1 MTLSTQKSPAPQT
14 QQAQAPA
21 QPQFQPPGT
30 DNTLLGGALGL
41 VGAVVPD
48 IQARDWV
55 EAVRKMGALGT
66 VVLDAQ
72 PADMLEHG
80 LPRLVDLPVVQSWVY
95 GALRDDPMKLSRASH
110 HWLLSRVLPVGTSVG
125 VEGHGNLTF
134 LADPRLGSR
143 VELFRTGREDYL
155 TEAEA
160 ELTVALSSGAGLC
173 FAGAF
178 DEPLAQLGGGLGA
191 GVELTLVNR
200 QDLAF
205 GSQDMVDVLLD
216 HGLVEGVLVGGWKS
230 ALADALVRELAGS
243 VPETARAQVV
253 AQADGALAST
263 DLEKALP
270 DFLSPQGLGPL
281 DYGALGSLLATVG
294 SSLSAGLELSDGR
307 LQVVCVAMAGVG
319 LDWDLG
325 LLAALPGMG
334 DLVACLDN
342 AEAWGRREL
351 RVDVDPSSLLEGSPT
366 LRFTSLLVQSSDG
379 VDLLFDHLASA
390 LSFLTGSTTG
400 MSVGEAIRNAGL
412 VGLSHTVSLPLD
424 EEGADFP
431 MALELIEDL
440 LPDRNVVAA
449 REEVCVELT
458 ARVDAE
464 RLAQLLEQVVLPSAM
479 APATAAMEAMRAALD
494 MTRGVR
500 PPDWI
505 TRKVD
510 QADFRRAVGFDKPRL
525 IGRIRLGV
533 GLSGS
538 AGMGPAVGAGMGGE
552 AWMAVDRE
560 LPRSQ
565 ASRVWPLVEGSGR

>member
-1 MTLSTQKSPAPQT
+1 MTLSTQKTPAPQT

-21 QPQFQPPGT
+21 EPQFQPPGT

-48 IQARDWV
+48 IQAADWV
-55 EAVRKMGALGT
+55 EAVRKMGPLGT

-95 GALRDDPMKLSRASH
+95 GALRDDPATLSSASH
-110 HWLLSRVLPVGTSVG
+110 HWLLSRLLPVGNSLG
-125 VEGHGNLTF
+125 VEGHGNLTC
-134 LADPRLGSR
+134 LADPRLRGR

-160 ELTVALSSGAGLC
+160 ELTVALSSGAGLSVT
-173 FAGAF
+173 GAF
-178 DEPLAQLGGGLGA
+178 EEPLAQLGAGLGG
-191 GVELTLVNR
+191 GVQLSLVNR
-200 QDLAF
+200 QELAF
-205 GSQDMVDVLLD
+205 GSREMVGLLLE
-216 HGLVEGVLVGGWKS
+216 HGLVEGTLTGGWKA
-230 ALADALVRELAGS
+230 ALADAVVRELAGS

-253 AQADGALAST
+253 AQAGALLAST
-263 DLEKALP
+263 DLESALP

-281 DYGALGSLLATVG
+281 DCGALGSLLTSLGG
-294 SSLSAGLELSDGR
+294 SLTAGLEISDGR
-307 LQVVCVAMAGVG
+307 LQVLCVAAAGVG

-325 LLAALPGMG
+325 LLAALPGMSE
-334 DLVACLDN
+334 LVACLDG

-351 RVDVDPSSLLEGSPT
+351 RVDVEPSSLLEGSPQ
-366 LRFTSLLVQSSDG
+366 LRFASLRVQSSDG
-379 VDLLFDHLASA
+379 EELLFDHLASA

-400 MSVGEAIRNAGL
+400 MSVGQAIRNAGL
-412 VGLSHTVSLPLD
+412 LGLSHSVSLPLD

-431 MALELIEDL
+431 MALELLEDL

-449 REEVCVELT
+449 REEVCVEFS

-464 RLAQLLEQVVLPSAM
+464 RLAQLLDPVVLPPGR

-505 TRKVD
+505 TRKVE
-510 QADFRRAVGFDKPRL
+510 QADLRRSVAFDKPRL
-525 IGRIRLGV
+525 VGRIRLGI

-538 AGMGPAVGAGMGGE
+538 AGMGPVVGAGMGGE
-552 AWMAVDRE
+552 AWVAVDRE

-565 ASRVWPLVEGSGR
+565 ASRVWPLVGQKG